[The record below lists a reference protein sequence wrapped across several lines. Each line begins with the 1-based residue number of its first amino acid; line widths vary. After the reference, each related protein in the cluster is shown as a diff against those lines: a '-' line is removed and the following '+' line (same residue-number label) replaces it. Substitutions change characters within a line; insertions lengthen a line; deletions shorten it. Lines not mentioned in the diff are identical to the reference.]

1 MTPGDRTISSTS
13 HGHELHTKSGTKSW
27 LTLPWPNALC
37 VQIDYGEMV
46 EQGGGGKEAM
56 RLVDSMR
63 RNGYAVVRL
72 PETDADLMKST
83 WEAAR
88 GFGWKP
94 LAEPRF
100 PSSDF
105 FLALSLLPVR
115 THLLI
120 SIVLMRLVRAP
131 GQRST
136 TGNMLCGGGVIV
148 IVCPSLTWFSAPQ

>member
-1 MTPGDRTISSTS
+1 MTPGARTISSTS
-13 HGHELHTKSGTKSW
+13 HGHESHTKSGTKSW

-56 RLVDSMR
+56 RLVESMR

-100 PSSDF
+100 PSFDF
-105 FLALSLLPVR
+105 FSCPLAPACAYPP
-115 THLLI
+115 THFDCRDA
-120 SIVLMRLVRAP
+120 V
-131 GQRST
+131 G
-136 TGNMLCGGGVIV
+136 
-148 IVCPSLTWFSAPQ
+148 